1 LNKKRFP
8 IFFSEKGKGAI
19 SPKDFIRRVG
29 DLAKYSSWMDKT
41 MYCHFANALR
51 GTAMADMD
59 TEDSVPITWFIF
71 KDLYKEE
78 FATQSDD
85 KLIIDVLAN
94 LTMKTGEST

>member
-1 LNKKRFP
+1 
-8 IFFSEKGKGAI
+8 
-19 SPKDFIRRVG
+19 
-29 DLAKYSSWMDKT
+29 
-41 MYCHFANALR
+41 
-51 GTAMADMD
+51 MADMD